1 MAGQRYP
8 WVKFEPAGWS
18 HLMRLGSVSVWFPV
32 LHLRAEVTYR
42 LLPELTPLH
51 RALEAAVKEFSGA
64 GNPLAAVPISD
75 LFRQLFGVSGAR
87 EILPYVID
95 DLIERGRIHRVVENG
110 SDPSLLRVIDLALGR
125 REKEMAPGHSLT
137 EPDKQSAQTRKIE
150 RFVDPVLEEIIDA
163 GSLVLHPKEDDG
175 LFVPAE
181 PFLMHA
187 PTYWVERELRA
198 ELNDDVQLYASA
210 SELIGHRW
218 LRSEAELVL
227 KDGELS
233 VECDD
238 PRQSDYLR
246 GLSQRVRQSWLQPG
260 NLNGFVDSLTDEESA
275 DFSIKCRLPQNLG
288 GLVVT
293 RGLPESMRS
302 SRALPPSIVL
312 VSLDPA
318 DDITEPTLISALADG
333 KSIQVSYPR
342 NDNPGI
348 AGIFLA
354 SEGREYLR
362 LPVTWEGLHS
372 EIGVFRTAPGFQ
384 QDGAIWSD
392 VIEALQTECRYSE
405 DPEIFVLPA
414 FWLDP
419 ADFWNMLS
427 NRSGSETDVH
437 TWVANTAKALRN
449 LPPTVLERLEDGF
462 FKVGTMEHLRR
473 SNIELQNLY
482 PSAQMQFAQNTP
494 DRDGLAF
501 VPQSCTRVIAFDTS
515 SFIRYD
521 QLVESLHPTDFLVT
535 PQVVAAEVERRKS
548 ESQDFRIVSRRNL
561 RAIDALPKER
571 WKAPFHDYALL
582 AAGDKKNNDGAIIAT
597 LIPYRQRGL
606 EVIVVSEDHDFL
618 LRCRPYGIEWM
629 NAETFLNTYR
639 KAKRG
644 DK

>member
-1 MAGQRYP
+1 
-8 WVKFEPAGWS
+8 
-18 HLMRLGSVSVWFPV
+18 MRLGSVSILFPV

-51 RALEAAVKEFSGA
+51 RTLEAAVKAFSGGRNA
-64 GNPLAAVPISD
+64 LAAAPITD
-75 LFRQLFGVSGAR
+75 LFRQLFGVSGAQ
-87 EILPYVID
+87 EILPDVIND
-95 DLIERGRIHRVVENG
+95 MIERGRVHRVVENG
-110 SDPSLLRVIDLALGR
+110 SDPSLLRIIDLAPGR
-125 REKEMAPGHSLT
+125 RERDMAPGPTLT

-150 RFVDPVLEEIIDA
+150 RFVDPVLEEIVDA
-163 GSLVLHPKEDDG
+163 SSLVPHPIEKDS

-181 PFLMHA
+181 PFLMHP

-198 ELNDDVQLYASA
+198 ELNDDVQLYAA
-210 SELIGHRW
+210 TSELIGHRW
-218 LRSEAELVL
+218 LRSEAELIL

-238 PRQSDYLR
+238 PRQSEYLR

-260 NLNGFVDSLTDEESA
+260 SLNGFPDNLAEESA
-275 DFSIKCRLPQNLG
+275 EFSIHCWLPSNFG
-288 GLVVT
+288 GLAVI
-293 RGLPESMRS
+293 RSLPEAIRA
-302 SRALPPSIVL
+302 RLALPPSVVL
-312 VSLDPA
+312 VVLDPA
-318 DDITEPTLISALADG
+318 TDITEPTLISTLAEG
-333 KSIQVSYPR
+333 QTMQVAYPR

-354 SEGREYLR
+354 NEGREYLR
-362 LPVTWEGLHS
+362 LPVTWEGLHA
-372 EIGVFRTAPGFQ
+372 EIGVFRSTPGFQ
-384 QDGAIWSD
+384 HNGAVWSD
-392 VIEALQTECRYSE
+392 VIAALETECRFS
-405 DPEIFVLPA
+405 DNPEIFVLPA

-419 ADFWNMLS
+419 VDFWNMLS

-437 TWVANTAKALRN
+437 TWVANTVKALRN

-462 FKVGTMEHLRR
+462 FRVGTMEHLRR
-473 SNIELQNLY
+473 SNIELENLY

-494 DRDGLAF
+494 DRDGLAL
-501 VPQSCTRVIAFDTS
+501 VPQSCTRVIAIDTS

-521 QLVESLHPTDFLVT
+521 QLVESLRPTDFLVT

-571 WKAPFHDYALL
+571 WTAPFPDFGLL
-582 AAGDKKNNDGAIIAT
+582 APGDTKNSDGAIIAT
-597 LIPYRQRGL
+597 LIPYCQREI

-629 NAETFLNTYR
+629 NAETFLNTSR